1 MRIPVILIF
10 LMVKVNKKDQI
21 TKTMA
26 RVSSVSMMGKL
37 TEELF
42 DDDIRRANE
51 ELQAVLQK

>member
-1 MRIPVILIF
+1 MIF